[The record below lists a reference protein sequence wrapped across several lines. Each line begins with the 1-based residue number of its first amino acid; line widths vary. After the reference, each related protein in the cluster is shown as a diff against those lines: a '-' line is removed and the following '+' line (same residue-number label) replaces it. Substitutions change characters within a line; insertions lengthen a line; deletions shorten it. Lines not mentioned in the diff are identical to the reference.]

1 MCWRNVCIYVCMY
14 WFIFRLDR
22 VHSHITFCNII
33 RDDATQLRIYVVGAK
48 IIASFVLISIL
59 LCWSSAVRIPVAHC
73 LQFPHTVA
81 TMITTNNMQ
90 PVITEL
96 FFSQKYIKQISNEPP
111 IPPESTK
118 VDGKHYCLEKRVY
131 CKWKRFT
138 KH

>member
-22 VHSHITFCNII
+22 VHSHITFCSIV
-33 RDDATQLRIYVVGAK
+33 RDDPTQLRIYVVGAK

-96 FFSQKYIKQISNEPP
+96 FFSQKYIKQISNELP
-111 IPPESTK
+111 IPAESTK
-118 VDGKHYCLEKRVY
+118 FDGKHYCLEKRVY
-131 CKWKRFT
+131 CKWKRFK